1 MPGGIQPAAQA
12 PFGFAA
18 PAAAV
23 VRSGRAAECWT
34 VTAADVDAW
43 LEIAMPGERFVYAHG
58 PQLVQGGAAGRVGEL
73 ARAGDVTPHNRRT
86 DDGGF
91 DFFVLRTSR
100 ARTPIN
106 REPVCTPHMV
116 SVLVA
121 VQEDAQLKRRCR
133 SDSEI
138 GAAVGI
144 TADQVKWQLRKLE
157 EAKFIVRTTVP
168 TRSDSKFRVITVT
181 ATGQSTAGP
190 EGSGV

>member
-1 MPGGIQPAAQA
+1 
-12 PFGFAA
+12 
-18 PAAAV
+18 
-23 VRSGRAAECWT
+23 
-34 VTAADVDAW
+34 
-43 LEIAMPGERFVYAHG
+43 
-58 PQLVQGGAAGRVGEL
+58 
-73 ARAGDVTPHNRRT
+73 
-86 DDGGF
+86 
-91 DFFVLRTSR
+91 
-100 ARTPIN
+100 
-106 REPVCTPHMV
+106 MV

-144 TADQVKWQLRKLE
+144 TADQVKWQLRQRE

-168 TRSDSKFRVITVT
+168 TRSDSNVRVITVT